1 MKLHL
6 ECRSECGLRANFQSG
21 SCHRKE
27 CEYLRVKTG
36 ITYTNEKA
44 DIVFSIEQQ
53 FPHHENPWK
62 VLYVV
67 SNFETAIG
75 ILKILDDTM
84 IVKGYYVLGWYQ
96 DAELIKRFTV
106 EDLSEV
112 VK

>member
-1 MKLHL
+1 
-6 ECRSECGLRANFQSG
+6 
-21 SCHRKE
+21 
-27 CEYLRVKTG
+27 VKTG
-36 ITYTNEKA
+36 IAYTGIKT
-44 DIVFSIEQQ
+44 DIIFSIEEQS
-53 FPHHENPWK
+53 PYLGNPWK

-67 SNFETAIG
+67 SDFETAIG
-75 ILKILDDTM
+75 ILKTLDDTM